1 MANRSVKTPDEPV
14 IIRAGFLIT
23 GSIIDA
29 APRPHRA
36 DDAAEGG
43 HAEIANLLTGR
54 GADASLKDKAG
65 KRAADLT
72 VLTSLRERLTRP

>member
-1 MANRSVKTPDEPV
+1 MV
-14 IIRAGFLIT
+14 
-23 GSIIDA
+23 
-29 APRPHRA
+29 
-36 DDAAEGG
+36 AAEGG

-72 VLTSLRERLTRP
+72 VLSSLRERLTRP